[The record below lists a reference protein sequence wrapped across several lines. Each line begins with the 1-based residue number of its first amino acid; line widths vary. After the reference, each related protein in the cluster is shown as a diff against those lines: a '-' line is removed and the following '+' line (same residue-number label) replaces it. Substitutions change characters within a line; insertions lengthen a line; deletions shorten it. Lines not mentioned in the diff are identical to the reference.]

1 MSKKVEV
8 KKGVIISN
16 GKTFRKGDALELEDA
31 KAERLVELGV
41 AEYTDEEVEE
51 VAEVVEAEDVEQDDT
66 QADEKSLDEMTVSE
80 LKEIAKEKGVE
91 VVGSGAKGAV
101 TKVDLIEALAE

>member
-16 GKTFRKGDALELEDA
+16 SKTFRKGDALELEDA

-51 VAEVVEAEDVEQDDT
+51 VVEAEDVEQDDT
-66 QADEKSLDEMTVSE
+66 QVDEKSLDEMTVDE
-80 LKEIAKEKGVE
+80 LKKIAKDRVIEVE
-91 VVGSGAKGAV
+91 GTGAKGAV